1 MKDLVF
7 KTLIISTL
15 LFTASNAFSNTSSG
29 GSTFALREEIKFIA
43 PELRLDQNLLNL
55 SNTSSG
61 GETFKIHQAALDV
74 SEGETFKIHQAALDV
89 SEGETFKIHQA
100 ALDVSKG
107 RQLIVEQILKNYRP
121 ELTTYF
127 SEIRA
132 LVEDSTPNKM
142 KSPIHESLTVT
153 MLKIYGDY
161 EEEEAIEAVIESPSE
176 SSDELRQIIYSL

>member
-1 MKDLVF
+1 MVNDNDNDVDNNDNDVDDNDNDVDDNDNDVDDNDGSDNDDL
-7 KTLIISTL
+7 
-15 LFTASNAFSNTSSG
+15 
-29 GSTFALREEIKFIA
+29 
-43 PELRLDQNLLNL
+43 
-55 SNTSSG
+55 
-61 GETFKIHQAALDV
+61 
-74 SEGETFKIHQAALDV
+74 
-89 SEGETFKIHQA
+89 
-100 ALDVSKG
+100 
-107 RQLIVEQILKNYRP
+107 

-161 EEEEAIEAVIESPSE
+161 EEEKAIEAGVIKSPSE

>member
-61 GETFKIHQAALDV
+61 
-74 SEGETFKIHQAALDV
+74 GETFKIHQAALDV

-161 EEEEAIEAVIESPSE
+161 EEEEAIEAVIKSPSE